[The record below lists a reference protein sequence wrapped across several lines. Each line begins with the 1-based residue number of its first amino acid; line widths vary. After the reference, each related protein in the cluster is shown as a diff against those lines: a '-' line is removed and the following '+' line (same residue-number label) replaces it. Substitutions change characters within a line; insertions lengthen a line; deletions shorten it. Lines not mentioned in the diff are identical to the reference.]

1 VDIDTFRGLMTLVLM
16 LLFLAIAA
24 WAWSANRKQDFDEA
38 ARLPL
43 EDEEHQTGAGGVV
56 K

>member
-1 VDIDTFRGLMTLVLM
+1 MDINTFRGLMTLVLM
-16 LLFLAIAA
+16 LLFLGIAA
-24 WAWSANRKQDFDEA
+24 WAWSSKRRQDFDEA

-43 EDEEHQTGAGGVV
+43 EDEDQTGAGGVV